1 MSLPPLSYAQR
12 FEDFHL
18 WRCFDG
24 QPQGFYIDIGGGHPV
39 YDNVSLAF
47 YLAGWRGIV
56 AEPNPALAA
65 LSRAVRQ
72 RDHLHEGLC
81 GAQAGEATLY
91 LQREFHGL
99 STTIVEHAET
109 AAREIG
115 RAAEAVTLPMTTLAA
130 LCEQHA
136 PASFEFLKVDVE
148 GAEADVLRGADF
160 TRFRPKVIMVEAIK
174 PISLKPAWDE
184 WEPLLGK
191 HGYAYVWDDELN
203 RYYVAKEARAL
214 AARLTE
220 GPKWYADGPQ
230 IGHYKPAAEDTTHP
244 DHRLALLL
252 AGADIGKLDIGKLD
266 LGKLDLGKL
275 PLTDRAVLFG
285 MLTAG
290 ETDLERR
297 ASDGDHAAIADRM
310 FGISPA
316 AQQIAVPRL
325 MAGESVGET
334 YRRLIDSDAFRTAC
348 GRIAASYAW

>member
-1 MSLPPLSYAQR
+1 VPLPPLSYAQR

-24 QPQGFYIDIGGGHPV
+24 QPNGFYIDIGGGHPV
-39 YDNVSLAF
+39 YDNVSFAF

-65 LSRAVRQ
+65 LSRAVRR

-99 STTIVEHAET
+99 STTVAEHAAS
-109 AAREIG
+109 AAREVG
-115 RAAEAVTLPMTTLAA
+115 RCAEAVTLPMTTLAA

-160 TRFRPKVIMVEAIK
+160 TRFRPKVIAVEAIK
-174 PISLKPAWDE
+174 PITLAPAWDE
-184 WEPLLGK
+184 WEPLLGQ

-203 RYYVAKEARAL
+203 RYYVAEEARAL
-214 AARLTE
+214 GARLTE

-230 IGHYKPAAEDTTHP
+230 IGNYKPAATDPAHP

-252 AGADIGKLDIGKLD
+252 AGADASKPDTSKLDM
-266 LGKLDLGKL
+266 GKL
-275 PLTDRAVLFG
+275 PLTDPVVLFD

-290 ETDLERR
+290 MTGLDRR
-297 ASDGDHAAIADRM
+297 AGDADHAAIIDRL
-310 FGISPA
+310 FGASPA
-316 AQQIAVPRL
+316 AQQIAAPQPTG
-325 MAGESVGET
+325 GESLGEI
-334 YRRLIDSDAFRTAC
+334 YRRMIDSDAFRTAC

>member
-1 MSLPPLSYAQR
+1 MPLPPLSYAQR

-24 QPQGFYIDIGGGHPV
+24 QREGFYVDIGGGHPV
-39 YDNVSLAF
+39 YDNVSFAF

-65 LSRAVRQ
+65 LSRAVRR

-81 GAQAGEATLY
+81 GAQPGEATLY

-99 STTIVEHAET
+99 STTVAEHAET
-109 AAREIG
+109 AARQVG

-130 LCEQHA
+130 LCDSHA

-160 TRFRPKVIMVEAIK
+160 TRFRPKVIVIEAIK

-184 WEPLLGK
+184 WEPLLGR

-203 RYYVAKEARAL
+203 RYYVAEEARAL
-214 AARLTE
+214 AERLTE

-230 IGHYKPAAEDTTHP
+230 IGNYKPAAEDLGHP
-244 DHRLALLL
+244 DHGLAVRL
-252 AGADIGKLDIGKLD
+252 AGADIGKLDMGR
-266 LGKLDLGKL
+266 L
-275 PLTDRAVLFG
+275 PLTDRAVLFD

-290 ETDLERR
+290 LTGLDCRTSE
-297 ASDGDHAAIADRM
+297 ADHAAIADRL
-310 FGISPA
+310 FGTSPA
-316 AQQIAVPRL
+316 AQQIATPQP

>member
-24 QPQGFYIDIGGGHPV
+24 QPQGFYVDIGGGHPV
-39 YDNVSLAF
+39 YDNVSFAF
-47 YLAGWRGIV
+47 YLAGWRGVV

-81 GAQAGEATLY
+81 GAQPGEATLY

-109 AAREIG
+109 AAKEIG

-136 PASFEFLKVDVE
+136 PAAFEFLKVDVE

-203 RYYVAKEARAL
+203 RYYVAEEARAL

-230 IGHYKPAAEDTTHP
+230 IGHYKPAAEDPKHP

-252 AGADIGKLDIGKLD
+252 AGADIAKRDSGKLG
-266 LGKLDLGKL
+266 LGKLDMGKL
-275 PLTDRAVLFG
+275 PLTDRAVLFDIV
-285 MLTAG
+285 TADVAG
-290 ETDLERR
+290 LDRPGGNT
-297 ASDGDHAAIADRM
+297 DHAAIADRLL
-310 FGISPA
+310 GTSPA
-316 AQQIAVPRL
+316 AQQIAPPQP
-325 MAGESVGET
+325 MTGESVGEI

>member
-1 MSLPPLSYAQR
+1 VPLPPLSYAQR

-24 QPQGFYIDIGGGHPV
+24 QRQGFYVDIGGGHPV
-39 YDNVSLAF
+39 YDNVSFAF
-47 YLAGWRGIV
+47 YLAGWHGIV

-65 LSRAVRQ
+65 LGRAVRR

-99 STTIVEHAET
+99 STTVAEHAET
-109 AAREIG
+109 AAKEVG

-160 TRFRPKVIMVEAIK
+160 TRFRPKVIVVEAIK
-174 PISLKPAWDE
+174 PISLAPAWDE
-184 WEPLLGK
+184 WEPLLAR
-191 HGYAYVWDDELN
+191 HGYSYVWDDELN
-203 RYYVAKEARAL
+203 RYYVAEEAQAL
-214 AARLTE
+214 AARLTA

-230 IGHYKPAAEDTTHP
+230 IGNYKPAAADAAHP

-252 AGADIGKLDIGKLD
+252 AGTEIGKLGA
-266 LGKLDLGKL
+266 GKLDLGKL
-275 PLTDRAVLFG
+275 PLTDPAVLFD

-290 ETDLERR
+290 ITGLDRR
-297 ASDGDHAAIADRM
+297 AGDADHAAIIDRL
-310 FGISPA
+310 FGTSAA
-316 AQQIAVPRL
+316 AQQIAAAQPT
-325 MAGESVGET
+325 AGESLGEI
-334 YRRLIDSDAFRTAC
+334 YRRMIDSDTFRTAC